1 MGVFDVLKFW
11 KVRFAILVTIF
22 GIGCSAVSIFLFP
35 TQPRIAVILMTSE
48 IIAIGV
54 LAWTF
59 WSIIT
64 NPPDIEKIKELIS
77 KK

>member
-11 KVRFAILVTIF
+11 KVRFAILVTIV
-22 GIGCSAVSIFLFP
+22 GIGCSVVSIFLFP
-35 TQPRIAVILMTSE
+35 TQPRIAVILMSSE

-64 NPPDIEKIKELIS
+64 NPPDIEKIRQLLS
-77 KK
+77 K

>member
-11 KVRFAILVTIF
+11 KVRFAIAVTIV
-22 GIGCSAVSIFLFP
+22 GVGASVIAVFLFTSHP
-35 TQPRIAVILMTSE
+35 LLARILLATEIGFIIL
-48 IIAIGV
+48 

-64 NPPDIEKIKELIS
+64 NPPDIEKIKQLLA
-77 KK
+77 K